1 MLHGG
6 GEKRPNIYL
15 LKTIFLGLTCA
26 ALTTPACPVWVFF
39 PAEPSRCDFE
49 KCQCCGLQKRAQSP
63 RHEWPSLSVMLRQ
76 LCHLFYFMV
85 SCLLTRLFGAN
96 QRCFGRGLAHLG
108 NHQQRPVKPLQYSI
122 KRGSIFLPKCRH
134 PLLWRNW
141 NMVICFTPPF
151 FLPNLSCPKSYQ
163 PVVFG
168 MVALRKKN
176 GPNGEILNP
185 FSTLITF
192 SRWNRYKKNIN

>member
-1 MLHGG
+1 MDI
-6 GEKRPNIYL
+6 ERWMININIYRYSTVHKVSL
-15 LKTIFLGLTCA
+15 FFSSQIRIRSLIATSWHPPPEVFYAVQPPPPPPGFA
-26 ALTTPACPVWVFF
+26 GGWV
-39 PAEPSRCDFE
+39 
-49 KCQCCGLQKRAQSP
+49 
-63 RHEWPSLSVMLRQ
+63 
-76 LCHLFYFMV
+76 
-85 SCLLTRLFGAN
+85 T
-96 QRCFGRGLAHLG
+96 
-108 NHQQRPVKPLQYSI
+108 
-122 KRGSIFLPKCRH
+122 RGSIFLPKCRH

-192 SRWNRYKKNIN
+192 SRWYLYLKKYKLGRPRGCPTWKILKNGIFLLFQQAGHIQTVLNCIKNNLCKLI